1 MPVLPQTAGK
11 VYHPAM
17 TPHILAHISDL
28 DPAAFLPL
36 GELDVP
42 QLLDAQA
49 ATAHEML
56 IQLGSPEHVLE
67 KDRAQQVRDV
77 FGKLSDLD
85 LSVESKKE
93 AILSLKVPQ
102 AVRHIAGM
110 LTAYDWEYVEQN
122 KQMRAYAVA
131 KIIEETKHPD
141 AKIRLRALELLGKV
155 TEVGI
160 FTERLEIKKVD
171 MTDAEIDAKI
181 KEKLNRFM
189 GVVDVVEAEVRS
201 EEIANLGLPRD
212 ET

>member
-1 MPVLPQTAGK
+1 MPVLPQTARK
-11 VYHPAM
+11 VYHPPM
-17 TPHILAHISDL
+17 TPHILAHINDL
-28 DPAAFLPL
+28 DPALFLPL
-36 GELDVP
+36 EDANACAT
-42 QLLDAQA
+42 LDAQA

-56 IQLGSPEHVLE
+56 LQMGSPEHVLE
-67 KDRAQQVRDV
+67 EDRARQVRDV
-77 FGKLSDLD
+77 FGQISNIDLSDA
-85 LSVESKKE
+85 SKKE

-160 FTERLEIKKVD
+160 FTERIEVKKVD
-171 MTDAEIDAKI
+171 LSDAEIDAKI
-181 KEKLNRFM
+181 KEKLNKFM
-189 GVVDVVEAEVRS
+189 GVVDVVEAEIRS
-201 EEIANLGLPRD
+201 EEIADLGLPRN
-212 ET
+212 EA